1 MVEALPATGGG
12 RHSRTLWVLS
22 TVGRRRV
29 VRLYRR
35 VPDHLVLHDDRRLGA
50 RLHLVLSL
58 RQLRSWTARGGRE
71 VPRVCCRFTRRIAV
85 AAGIFRAGC
94 RRFGPAT
101 ESRGRMGQSLARTGA
116 ARDSAGARRILA
128 GYRR

>member
-50 RLHLVLSL
+50 QGR
-58 RQLRSWTARGGRE
+58 RAPRSRRPGWTAP
-71 VPRVCCRFTRRIAV
+71 PRTRRAGTRPTVLGV
-85 AAGIFRAGC
+85 ARRRRAFAP
-94 RRFGPAT
+94 RRLRLRA
-101 ESRGRMGQSLARTGA
+101 S
-116 ARDSAGARRILA
+116 ARDRGTRSRPPPAGRAPRLRPRA
-128 GYRR
+128 P